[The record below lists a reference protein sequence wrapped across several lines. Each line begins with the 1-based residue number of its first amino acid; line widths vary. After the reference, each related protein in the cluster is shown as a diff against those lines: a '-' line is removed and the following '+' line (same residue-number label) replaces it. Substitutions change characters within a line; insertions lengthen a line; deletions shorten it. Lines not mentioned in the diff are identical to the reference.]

1 MRFGLVFDNVL
12 WSKPLVSLHKLGA
25 SHAGATSEPSSPKSC
40 EYKKFNRN
48 RKTIT
53 KDTEHPSCGSHEQS
67 QYCAGHMG
75 ASLTPPN
82 TWIPTPAPINLCQ
95 LLPPP
100 PPTTLNNKDFSNVFL
115 PSLAYIE
122 FRQWGLSA
130 LYSFLA
136 PGTLNPPHPSLQ
148 KRLECF
154 NKISF
159 VSTLLSVLS
168 KRREE
173 LKNPSPV

>member
-1 MRFGLVFDNVL
+1 MAKIFI
-12 WSKPLVSLHKLGA
+12 
-25 SHAGATSEPSSPKSC
+25 PKSTHGKGGGSTGLGIIP
-40 EYKKFNRN
+40 KKKNFF
-48 RKTIT
+48 TAYLT
-53 KDTEHPSCGSHEQS
+53 KDTEQPTCWEPRAVPILCRPHGSKLDSPKHVNS
-67 QYCAGHMG
+67 DT
-75 ASLTPPN
+75 S
-82 TWIPTPAPINLCQ
+82 PTNLCQ
-95 LLPPP
+95 LLPPPPP

>member
-1 MRFGLVFDNVL
+1 MRVGLVFDNVL

-48 RKTIT
+48 RKINYKRYIASHVWEPRTVPILCRPHGSKLDSPKHVNT
-53 KDTEHPSCGSHEQS
+53 DTSPHQPLPVASCH
-67 QYCAGHMG
+67 
-75 ASLTPPN
+75 T
-82 TWIPTPAPINLCQ
+82 T
-95 LLPPP
+95 
-100 PPTTLNNKDFSNVFL
+100 PTTLNNKDFSNVFL

-136 PGTLNPPHPSLQ
+136 PSALNPPHPFLLR
-148 KRLECF
+148 KR
-154 NKISF
+154 
-159 VSTLLSVLS
+159 
-168 KRREE
+168 
-173 LKNPSPV
+173 